1 MLGLNAK
8 GTIVRCCS
16 AIGLH
21 PRLWAISSTF
31 WRYTL
36 AAGIGTCGDIRKRTQ
51 RNTQQGPPQDIRDN
65 FRFQIPL
72 LCRVVQSRFVCIWS
86 PLGNPSPLTFLQSF
100 FWLLFPSSPLQIQNL
115 KLYDLSSVELPFSN
129 YILVTLSKVCGM
141 EWRKDFL
148 DYHFYGLGSK
158 SGHCGQTDSASLC
171 STIVLA
177 EWGSVSV
184 SRTIGSR
191 CLHRG

>member
-8 GTIVRCCS
+8 GKIVRSCS
-16 AIGLH
+16 AVGLH
-21 PRLWAISSTF
+21 PCLWAISSTF

-36 AAGIGTCGDIRKRTQ
+36 AAGIGTCGDIQKRTQ
-51 RNTQQGPPQDIRDN
+51 RDTLTGSPQDIRDN
-65 FRFQIPL
+65 FRFQVSLP
-72 LCRVVQSRFVCIWS
+72 CKDVQSRLVRIWS
-86 PLGNPSPLTFLQSF
+86 PLGNPFPLTFLQSL
-100 FWLLFPSSPLQIQNL
+100 FWLPLPSSPLQIQSL
-115 KLYDLSSVELPFSN
+115 KLYDLSSVELPLSN
-129 YILVTLSKVCGM
+129 YVLVTLSKVCSM
-141 EWRKDFL
+141 EWRRDFL
-148 DYHFYGLGSK
+148 DYYFYGLGSK

-191 CLHRG
+191 YLHRG